1 MYHRKIY
8 FLYFSVWTGNS
19 GGNIVF
25 GNTVMS
31 IWLAFRFPRLLSY
44 TSSLLFLLSFF
55 YFVYVFFKAIL
66 FIPGK
71 ENEGCITHPSKQRGR
86 ELNLVNDFHFECS
99 GWLQGPGDKSGDVEG
114 YGAICPGRST
124 VLERRWRSRG
134 REGEA
139 LLMKVAVKLA
149 SLEVV
154 AHIVRSCLS
163 SHQSNLLHP
172 SFSVYI
178 LIGL

>member
-1 MYHRKIY
+1 MNCKQWREHCIWEHCYVHLASVQISPTPLIY
-8 FLYFSVWTGNS
+8 FIFT
-19 GGNIVF
+19 
-25 GNTVMS
+25 
-31 IWLAFRFPRLLSY
+31 FPSFI
-44 TSSLLFLLSFF
+44 LLFCLFL
-55 YFVYVFFKAIL
+55 VFFKAIL
-66 FIPGK
+66 FIHGK
-71 ENEGCITHPSKQRGR
+71 ENEGCITHPSKQRGG
-86 ELNLVNDFHFECS
+86 ELNLVNDFHLECS

-124 VLERRWRSRG
+124 ALERKQRSRG

-149 SLEVV
+149 SLKVV